1 MLSQKAS
8 KKASLNRR
16 MKARKLKKGTPR
28 FEPIVPSIAEDS
40 ICRSIFIRSYSEP
53 VDHKR
58 SRTPRARR
66 PLPSLDGTV
75 AVFDVETVDHEIVYG
90 VVEIYRRFGLTPS
103 WNKLKPKERV
113 VFYRDDLRD
122 TDPDGYQQLLD
133 IARELDVK
141 LVSREWLFQ
150 NVIWPARRS
159 GWVLAGHNVTY
170 DLTRVSDYF
179 EPATKTAR
187 LGTRFC
193 NGFALFKSFQTQ
205 DGNPPPPF
213 CRIKRD
219 DRHHV
224 RFEMKNAV
232 VVDTE
237 HASFAYTDR
246 GGSLETACDAWGIPF
261 GERPGAHSG
270 EISFE
275 NVQGCLHDVRKT
287 AELLW
292 AINTEHK
299 RYPHRPHL
307 GHLPSGAAL
316 AKSDLDALGI
326 RPRFELQPDFSKERC
341 GQAAAAY
348 FAGWVEATIGG
359 PMPVVYLDFLSMF
372 VSSHALLGLWKH
384 YTATRL
390 EVELVARAEIEALLD
405 RVRTNPD
412 LLFDP
417 VTHKGLDFFALVDP
431 NGATLPARVMLPTKQ
446 STRREKLSY
455 TQAQLCEAPQAG
467 DSVIS
472 IGPVPSTTPLWY
484 AGPDLAMAAMRG
496 GSPRII
502 EAWRLR
508 PEGGMLDSLTPLS
521 FRGDDLI
528 DPRTEDFFVRLIEL
542 RIRETEDDLDNK
554 RRKTGYKVV
563 ALSGV
568 YGAGAETNP
577 IDIDPDDPAPKQR
590 PVVVYSDKVFQ
601 TKVGRPERPGRFNFF
616 PTSAL
621 ITAEARLLLAMAKH
635 EVERRG
641 GSAAYCDT
649 DSVAPVA
656 TEHGGFVP
664 CDGGPYVMEEGQRA
678 VRALSWSEVEEVR
691 ERFARLN
698 PYNRVAIPGS
708 ILKIEDENYALGPDR
723 KSDRSQRN
731 QLYCYAVSEK
741 LYALYTLDSAGDPVV
756 RKYSSL
762 VIGQLRSPVKV
773 PHKGNSHAWI
783 VDAWTREIRIALGK
797 PVAPFAWES
806 YPAMEQLTM
815 STWNVYKGYREHSR
829 PGDFLIVG
837 IISQD
842 RADVIA
848 CPRRCCKNPRPSCM
862 LFDDPAQWREQDWRC
877 LSCGASWDFNTFPRL
892 RTYGEIVDNTLRRV
906 DRKRLNA
913 DGSEAAAVMHGATI
927 ARPVRVDSIT
937 RIGKELTADP
947 TDTNEDYTAEMLS
960 ASDVLRYV
968 DPQER
973 FQPLRAAI
981 RKAGIKAI
989 ARLCGVS
996 RSQLQAIVNQNAAP
1010 NPTTLAKIEEALRVL
1025 GEM

>member
-1 MLSQKAS
+1 MMPNEPGQKA
-8 KKASLNRR
+8 
-16 MKARKLKKGTPR
+16 PR

-40 ICRSIFIRSYSEP
+40 FCRSIFIRSYSEP
-53 VDHKR
+53 VGHKR
-58 SRTPRARR
+58 NRPPRARR
-66 PLPSLDGTV
+66 PLPSLDATV
-75 AVFDVETVDHEIVYG
+75 AVFDVETVDHRAMYG
-90 VVEIYRRFGLTPS
+90 VAEIYRRFGLTRS
-103 WNKLKPKERV
+103 WDKLRPKERV

-133 IARELDVK
+133 ICRELDVK
-141 LVSREWLFQ
+141 LVPQEWLFQ

-159 GWVLAGHNVTY
+159 GWVLAGHNIAY

-193 NGFALFKSFQTQ
+193 NGFALFKSFPTH
-205 DGNPPPPF
+205 DGTPPPPF

-224 RFEMKNAV
+224 RFEMNKAV

-261 GERPGAHSG
+261 GNRPGAHSG

-275 NVQGCLHDVRKT
+275 NVRGCLHDVRKT

-292 AINTEHK
+292 AITTEHK

-372 VSSHALLGLWKH
+372 VSSHALLGLWWKH
-384 YTATRL
+384 CTATRL
-390 EVELVARAEIEALLD
+390 EVELIPPKEIDALLA
-405 RVRTNPD
+405 RIRTHPD
-412 LLFDP
+412 VLFDP
-417 VTHKGLDFFALVDP
+417 ATHGQLDFFALTDP
-431 NGATLPARVMLPTKQ
+431 NGATLPARVMLPTQQ
-446 STRREKLSY
+446 SARRERLSY
-455 TQAQLCEAPQAG
+455 IEAQLCEEPQAG

-472 IGPVPSTTPLWY
+472 IGPVQPPTPIWY

-496 GSPRII
+496 GTPRII

-508 PEGGMLDSLTPLS
+508 PKGGMLESLTPLS

-528 DPRTEDFFVRLIEL
+528 DPRTDDFFVRLIEL
-542 RIRETEDDLDNK
+542 RVRKTDDKLDND

-590 PVVVYSDKVFQ
+590 PVMVYSDKVFQ

-635 EVERRG
+635 EVERRD
-641 GSAAYCDT
+641 GSVAYCDT

-664 CDGGPYVMEEGQRA
+664 CEGGSYVLRDGRRA
-678 VRALSWSEVEEVR
+678 VSALSWDEVEEVR
-691 ERFARLN
+691 ERFAALSR
-698 PYNRVAIPGS
+698 YDRSAIPGT

-723 KSDRSQRN
+723 KPDLTHRN
-731 QLYCYAVSEK
+731 QLHCYAVSEK
-741 LYALYTLDSAGDPVV
+741 LYALYTLDEASDPVV

-762 VIGQLRSPVKV
+762 VIGQLRSPVIV
-773 PHKGNSHAWI
+773 PHKGSPHAWL
-783 VDAWTREIRIALGK
+783 VDAWTREIRIALGR
-797 PVAPFAWES
+797 PVESFEWES
-806 YPAMEQLTM
+806 YPAMKQLTM
-815 STWNVYKGYREHSR
+815 STWNVYKGYRKQAR
-829 PGDFLIVG
+829 PADFLIVG

-842 RADVIA
+842 RQDVIA
-848 CPRRCCKNPRPSCM
+848 CPRYCCKNPRPSCM
-862 LFDDPAQWREQDWRC
+862 LFDDPAKWREQYWRC
-877 LSCGASWDFNTFPRL
+877 LSCGATWDFNTFPRL
-892 RTYGEIVDNTLRRV
+892 RTYGEIVGKTLRRV

-913 DGSEAAAVMHGATI
+913 DGGEPVTVMRGVTL
-927 ARPVRVDSIT
+927 ARPVQVQSVS

-947 TDTNEDYTAEMLS
+947 TDTTEDFTAEMLS
-960 ASDVLRYV
+960 ASEIVRYD
-968 DPQER
+968 DPQDR
-973 FQPLRAAI
+973 FEPLRAAI
-981 RKAGIKAI
+981 RKAGIKGV
-989 ARLCGVS
+989 ARVSGVS
-996 RSQLQAIVNQNAAP
+996 RSQLQAIVNQGAMPSEASI
-1010 NPTTLAKIEEALRVL
+1010 AKIEAALKTASSSPAIFAIR
-1025 GEM
+1025 